1 MGLKLAG
8 VMLILMMAMG
18 GMGYWYYNDTQ
29 EKMATLH
36 ANNAKLETAVTIQK
50 QTIEQTKKDL
60 RLAHDVATDTMKKFE
75 ESRKQTEEMNKKF
88 NKVSKL
94 LGARDI
100 GKLAQA
106 KPRPIQ
112 KIINKGSSNMM
123 RCFEI
128 LSGKPLTEKEANA
141 DRKSKINSMC
151 PDIANPKYTPSR

>member
-1 MGLKLAG
+1 M
-8 VMLILMMAMG
+8 VILMMAMG
-18 GMGYWYYNDTQ
+18 GVGYWYYNDTQ
-29 EKMATLH
+29 AKMAILH
-36 ANNAKLETAVTIQK
+36 ENNAKLEISVATQK
-50 QTIEQTKKDL
+50 ATIEQTKKDL
-60 RLAHDVATDTMKKFE
+60 RLAHDVATDAMNKFQ
-75 ESRKQTEEMNKKF
+75 ESRKQTEEMSKKF

-112 KIINKGSSNMM
+112 KIINKGSGNMM

-151 PDIANPKYTPSR
+151 PDLANPKYTPSR

>member
-8 VMLILMMAMG
+8 IMLILMMAMG

-50 QTIEQTKKDL
+50 ETIEQTKKDL
-60 RLAHDVATDTMKKFE
+60 RLAHQVGQDAMNKFQE
-75 ESRKQTEEMNKKF
+75 ARKQTEEMNKKF

-106 KPRPIQ
+106 KPKPIQ
-112 KIINKGSSNMM
+112 RIINKGSKNMM

-128 LSGKPLTEKEANA
+128 LSGDALTEKEANA

-151 PDIANPKYTPSR
+151 PDIANPRYTPSQ

>member
-1 MGLKLAG
+1 M
-8 VMLILMMAMG
+8 VILMMAMG
-18 GMGYWYYNDTQ
+18 GIGYWYYNDTQ
-29 EKMATLH
+29 AKMAILH
-36 ANNAKLETAVTIQK
+36 ENNAKLEISVATQK
-50 QTIEQTKKDL
+50 ATIEQTKKDL
-60 RLAHDVATDTMKKFE
+60 RLAHDVATDAMNKFQ
-75 ESRKQTEEMNKKF
+75 ESRKQTEEMSKKF

-112 KIINKGSSNMM
+112 KIINKGSGNMM

-151 PDIANPKYTPSR
+151 PDLANPKYTPSR

>member
-60 RLAHDVATDTMKKFE
+60 RLAHDVATDAMKKFD
-75 ESRKQTEEMNKKF
+75 
-88 NKVSKL
+88 KVSKL

>member
-8 VMLILMMAMG
+8 VMVILMMAMG
-18 GMGYWYYNDTQ
+18 GIGYWYYNDTQ
-29 EKMATLH
+29 AKMAILH
-36 ANNAKLETAVTIQK
+36 ENNAKLEISVATQK
-50 QTIEQTKKDL
+50 ATIEQTKKDL
-60 RLAHDVATDTMKKFE
+60 RLAHDVATDAMNKFQE
-75 ESRKQTEEMNKKF
+75 ARKQTEDMNKKF

-106 KPRPIQ
+106 KPKPIQ

-128 LSGKPLTEKEANA
+128 LSGKHLTEKEANA

-151 PDIANPKYTPSR
+151 PDVANPKYTPSR